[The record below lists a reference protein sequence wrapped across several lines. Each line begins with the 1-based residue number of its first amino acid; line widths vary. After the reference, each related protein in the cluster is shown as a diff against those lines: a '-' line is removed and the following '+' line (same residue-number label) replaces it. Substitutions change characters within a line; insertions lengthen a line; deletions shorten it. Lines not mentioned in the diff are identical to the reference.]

1 MIASPSSLSFSPKA
15 RQGFAADRRLR
26 AAGLLLLSVLLLSG
40 CNRKSGT
47 VLETAYVSAPQVALR
62 DRVAAV
68 YNKVGVVKNGEP
80 VEVLERSRNG
90 RFVRVRAGVS
100 EGWMEQRY
108 LVNQQVFDGFQ
119 QLATGHAKTPVAAH
133 ALTRAEL
140 NMHLRPLRDSERLFQ
155 VDQGEKVELL
165 ERASSPKPSPPQAM
179 AALPSAKP
187 DAVAAK
193 PGAGRAAAPAGS
205 GAPPPVLEDW
215 WLARD
220 ARGHAGWVLGRLLD
234 VDVPLE
240 VAQYAEGQRIIACF
254 VLNEVTDGE
263 KKIPQY
269 LMLLNEPKDGQPF
282 DYNQARVF
290 TWNPKRSH
298 YETAYRERKLAGV
311 LPVRVSTARFGKEG
325 ELPVFTLRII
335 KDADGNLEERKYKL
349 NGVMV
354 RRVTAEGGAAAA
366 TPRAK
371 RRR

>member
-1 MIASPSSLSFSPKA
+1 VIASPSSLSFSPKA

-26 AAGLLLLSVLLLSG
+26 AASVLLLLAALLLSA

-68 YNKVGVVKNGEP
+68 YNKVGVVKNGEL

-119 QLATGHAKTPVAAH
+119 QLATGHAKTPVAAR
-133 ALTRAEL
+133 AVTRFEL

-155 VDQGEKVELL
+155 LDQGEKVELL
-165 ERASSPKPSPPQAM
+165 ERASSPKPSPPQAV
-179 AALPSAKP
+179 AAPP
-187 DAVAAK
+187 VAAK
-193 PGAGRAAAPAGS
+193 PGAGRAAAPAG
-205 GAPPPVLEDW
+205 PLLEDW

-325 ELPVFTLRII
+325 ELPVFTLRI
-335 KDADGNLEERKYKL
+335 KDDDGKAEERKYKL

-354 RRVTAEGGAAAA
+354 RRVTAEGEAAPA

>member
-1 MIASPSSLSFSPKA
+1 M
-15 RQGFAADRRLR
+15 
-26 AAGLLLLSVLLLSG
+26 LLAG

-68 YNKVGVVKNGEP
+68 YNKTGVVKNGEP

-90 RFVRVRAGVS
+90 RFVRVRAGAS

-119 QLATGHAKTPVAAH
+119 QLAAGHAKTPVAAH

-155 VDQGEKVELL
+155 LDQGEKVELL

-193 PGAGRAAAPAGS
+193 PGARRAAAPAG
-205 GAPPPVLEDW
+205 PVLEDW

-240 VAQYAEGQRIIACF
+240 VAQYAEGQRIVACF
-254 VLNEVTDGE
+254 VLNEVADGD

-269 LMLLNEPKDGQPF
+269 LMLMSEPKDGQPF

-298 YETAYRERKLAGV
+298 YETAYRERRLSGV
-311 LPVRVSTARFGKEG
+311 LPVRVSTERFGKEG
-325 ELPVFTLRII
+325 ELPIFVLRV
-335 KDADGNLEERKYKL
+335 KNDDGKAEERKYKL

-354 RRVTAEGGAAAA
+354 RRVTAEGEAAKEKV
-366 TPRAK
+366 K
-371 RRR
+371 RKR